1 MDTQNYNEMY
11 KIYLQITSD
20 MSKNVSRIN
29 EDAEHML
36 TVYDLILTD
45 CFIQNGM
52 AQGEVSAEELEFIKG
67 FGNNVANIRTLS
79 LKFPYFLRHCN
90 AATYAELKEVVFPPE
105 ELQYFKDTY
114 KKINYELPGAASL
127 DRNGYIQEL
136 LDKTGQLLELYAKGF
151 GVSIDLKDYLNGL
164 FADSIRTEGA
174 SSNLQTVVSGKEAV
188 EKWINESKPETKEA
202 ETKEQILD
210 RKLKEL
216 EGMIGLEPVKREIQ
230 NLVFSFKADKMR
242 AEMGL
247 DTFKDNSYHLVFS
260 GSPGTGKTTV
270 ARLIG
275 EIYYCLDILPSTNFV
290 ECSKADLEAGY
301 VGQTALKTT
310 EVVESALGGVL
321 FIDEAYSLIKSDYGR
336 EAIDILVQMME
347 NHRSELVLIV
357 AGYAR
362 DMEEFLQANVGLR
375 SRFKRTI
382 HFPNYS
388 GEELMQI
395 LEKFLKGWTIPWDVK
410 EYAITQFSK
419 AATKPGFGNGRMAR
433 DIAGKIKG
441 NIDLRIGH
449 MAMQGIQINKEM
461 LQTVTMDD
469 VVEAFAQCNTP
480 NAKNTIGF

>member
-1 MDTQNYNEMY
+1 METQNYNEMY
-11 KIYLQITSD
+11 KKYLQITGE
-20 MSKNVSRIN
+20 MGKNVSRIN
-29 EDAEHML
+29 GDAEHML
-36 TVYDLILTD
+36 TVFDLMLTD

-52 AQGEVSAEELEFIKG
+52 RQGEVSQDELEFMKG
-67 FGNNVANIRTLS
+67 FGNNTAAIRGIS
-79 LKFPYFLRHCN
+79 PKYPYFLRHCN
-90 AATYAELKEVVFPPE
+90 ATTYAEMKDIVFPIE
-105 ELQYFKDTY
+105 EYQYFKDTY
-114 KKINYELPGAASL
+114 RKINYEFPSATSL
-127 DRNGYIQEL
+127 DKNGYILELLKQAGEL
-136 LDKTGQLLELYAKGF
+136 LDMYAGTFGCKIDMKERLNTLLEDAVCEK
-151 GVSIDLKDYLNGL
+151 
-164 FADSIRTEGA
+164 AA
-174 SSNLQTVVSGKEAV
+174 SEHLQNVVSGKEAV
-188 EKWINESKPETKEA
+188 EAWLNESKPETGET
-202 ETKEQILD
+202 ETKEQILE

-216 EGMIGLEPVKREIQ
+216 EGMIGLEPVKKEIQ

-275 EIYYCLDILPSTNFV
+275 EIYYCLDILPTTNFV

-310 EVVESALGGVL
+310 EVIESALGGVL

-347 NHRSELVLIV
+347 NHRADLVLIV
-357 AGYAR
+357 AGYAK

-375 SRFKRTI
+375 SRFKKTI

-395 LEKFLKGWTIPWDVK
+395 LEKFLKGWVIPFEVK
-410 EYAITQFSK
+410 EYATEQFGK

-449 MAMQGIQINKEM
+449 LAMQGVQISKEM
-461 LQTVTMDD
+461 LQTVTLED
-469 VVEAFAQCNTP
+469 VVQAFAQSNTP
-480 NAKNTIGF
+480 NTTNTIGF